1 MTPFDERSKIEHKY
15 DTVNEDDCQN
25 PNITDAVKEAVRS
38 YYETVSAVYGLRAG
52 CGGESGS
59 GSGGTGGDSRV
70 RRVGGTGVGIVI
82 TVVFESHADFQAA
95 RAIMELVPTAVAVP
109 VGAGGDATAQLSDP
123 PIAFD
128 ATQYSPS
135 ELYCAPL
142 ISTAYTFGGDV
153 CADSTFFCCFDSVCS
168 ACMGASPGALP
179 GHCTTNRL
187 YQGYVLDCSTSCGDG
202 LDRGDP
208 SGAACLLA
216 LNELQLADALGV
228 APDLEVEELY
238 NASNCSCAGDA
249 ITAALDC
256 YVSNSST
263 SPAAP
268 AVVPELFLDP
278 ATALLFWFEAET
290 QCGPATVDPDTI
302 DSDLQE
308 DLENA
313 FTSEVV
319 LAAIISTAISAL
331 LIAVVVAALLR
342 GQRKFNMKRL
352 RHRQYSPEMVMAMPR
367 NVPGQHLHR
376 SSFQAELY
384 PEGFMQDRLGLDP
397 SPGMFQDFDGLPTR
411 GLTVHAGGGSIAA
424 ARKAY
429 SELEADGVHILHG
442 DEEGDGYGLV
452 GDILTRFAS
461 AAPQGAGEEED
472 LYDNDAGLPIS
483 RPGTVWSAEPSAV
496 VPPKGMSPTD
506 SIRWSKLV
514 DAADAGLHGSHPA
527 ELAADEDDGVQD
539 VPAELV
545 ADEDDGA
552 QDVPAELAD
561 DEDDGAQ
568 DVPRFA
574 PPIPVT
580 VSAAAASR
588 EPPLPN
594 PVHRTRLSDGQLNI

>member
-25 PNITDAVKEAVRS
+25 PNITDAVKEAVQS
-38 YYETVSAVYGLRAG
+38 YYETVSEVYELRAG
-52 CGGESGS
+52 CGGES
-59 GSGGTGGDSRV
+59 GTGGDSRV
-70 RRVGGTGVGIVI
+70 RRVGGTGVGIVV
-82 TVVFESHADFQAA
+82 TVVFASHADFQAA
-95 RAIMELVPTAVAVP
+95 RAIMEMVPTAVVVP
-109 VGAGGDATAQLSDP
+109 VGAGADTTTQLSDP

-128 ATQYSPS
+128 ATQYSPN
-135 ELYCAPL
+135 ELYCDPL
-142 ISTAYTFGGDV
+142 NSTVYTFGGDV

-179 GHCTTNRL
+179 GPCTTNRL

-249 ITAALDC
+249 ITATLDC
-256 YVSNSST
+256 YVSSSST

-268 AVVPELFLDP
+268 AAVPKLFLDP
-278 ATALLFWFEAET
+278 NAALQFWFEAET
-290 QCGPATVDPDTI
+290 QCGPATVDPDTNN
-302 DSDLQE
+302 SDLQE

-319 LAAIISTAISAL
+319 LAAIIATAISAL

-352 RHRQYSPEMVMAMPR
+352 HHRQYSPEMVMAMPR
-367 NVPGQHLHR
+367 NQHLHR

-384 PEGFMQDRLGLDP
+384 PEGFVQDRLGMDP
-397 SPGMFQDFDGLPTR
+397 SPGVFQDFDGLPTR

-424 ARKAY
+424 ARKAS
-429 SELEADGVHILHG
+429 SEDGVHG

-461 AAPQGAGEEED
+461 AAPEGAGEEED
-472 LYDNDAGLPIS
+472 LYDNNAGLPIN

-496 VPPKGMSPTD
+496 PPMGMSQTD
-506 SIRWSKLV
+506 SIRWSRLV
-514 DAADAGLHGSHPA
+514 DAADAGLHRSHPA
-527 ELAADEDDGVQD
+527 ELAADEDDGAQD
-539 VPAELV
+539 APAELV
-545 ADEDDGA
+545 A
-552 QDVPAELAD
+552 

-580 VSAAAASR
+580 VSAAPASR
-588 EPPLPN
+588 EPPSPN
-594 PVHRTRLSDGQLNI
+594 PVLRTRLSDGQLNI